1 MKRQQ
6 QQQQQQQHDAAAA
19 PASPAALDT
28 AFFTYKP
35 LSNLPTPPPS
45 YRGSSGAASPRCNT
59 AWGAG
64 SELLSDHYR
73 GSYLFFFSIL
83 LFRVFGYAISTKK
96 ITALYSPARTLA
108 VFIFIY
114 FYLFSHAN
122 QGLLLFSGSAI
133 HLVNLIPSAASL
145 ADASVSL
152 VQAILARANLPLE
165 TIALAVCILDSLN
178 SRFARKWRLSC
189 PLVPASPAVPN
200 DSSFSTSSSKRHSLP
215 QSSKAAA
222 RKLEKRNKQPQLHID
237 SVNPEIIVLAALVIA
252 VKFTED
258 PEQASQFYCDDWGQG
273 LWSSSQLN
281 TTERCVM
288 ENLNY
293 RIMPL
298 CDEELIADAMAD
310 MQLAGA
316 HATPYHLHEPTPPDS
331 DGEEQSND
339 GYVLGHSRSKTM
351 APITSRYDDLGL
363 GLGAGWAM

>member
-6 QQQQQQQHDAAAA
+6 QHQHDAAAA
-19 PASPAALDT
+19 PASQAALDT

-45 YRGSSGAASPRCNT
+45 YRGSSGVASPLCNT
-59 AWGAG
+59 AWDVGP
-64 SELLSDHYR
+64 ELLSDHYR
-73 GSYLFFFSIL
+73 
-83 LFRVFGYAISTKK
+83 
-96 ITALYSPARTLA
+96 
-108 VFIFIY
+108 
-114 FYLFSHAN
+114 
-122 QGLLLFSGSAI
+122 GSAI

-189 PLVPASPAVPN
+189 PLVPASPAVPS
-200 DSSFSTSSSKRHSLP
+200 DSSFATSSSSSSKRHSLP

-281 TTERCVM
+281 TTERCVI